1 MIRFACPICH
11 RIFKAPD
18 EAARRKV
25 PCPRCGQLLVVPAPL
40 HVKNKAMLGLLL
52 PDSAGSPVA
61 PVSSVESS
69 VALQEYSSET
79 RPPPIPEPARQRQ
92 PAVESS
98 TGYSEPEPVR
108 VGLLVQAPQLALDV
122 LEVVDAQ
129 LFEPQQLPI
138 QPEIEDVE
146 EEEGEEEGEEKED
159 QVAVPHSLTG
169 IITTVGAIALFT
181 IIAIFFASCDTKI
194 EKMRETPGKIAFQN
208 VGKLQTMRRVGSFI
222 ALSSGL
228 T

>member
-1 MIRFACPICH
+1 
-11 RIFKAPD
+11 
-18 EAARRKV
+18 
-25 PCPRCGQLLVVPAPL
+25 
-40 HVKNKAMLGLLL
+40 
-52 PDSAGSPVA
+52 
-61 PVSSVESS
+61 
-69 VALQEYSSET
+69 
-79 RPPPIPEPARQRQ
+79 
-92 PAVESS
+92 
-98 TGYSEPEPVR
+98 
-108 VGLLVQAPQLALDV
+108 VQAPQLALDV

-138 QPEIEDVE
+138 QPEIEDV

-228 T
+228 TGIFWAGFSVWSRTKKLFSITGCIANCLLVVWILFLW